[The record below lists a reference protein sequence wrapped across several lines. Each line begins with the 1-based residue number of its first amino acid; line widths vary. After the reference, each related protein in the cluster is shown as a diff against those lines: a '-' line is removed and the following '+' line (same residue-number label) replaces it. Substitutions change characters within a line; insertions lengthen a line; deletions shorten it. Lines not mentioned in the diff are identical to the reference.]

1 MLKPEGRHHTG
12 NRKTMKL
19 KKGSDV
25 EAAARKA
32 AAEAGLLE
40 ASGCGQEELPL
51 ATEERDVA
59 APQPFFSFA
68 ACACCNDADCDAVLD
83 LPEGGF
89 FCGECVDDV
98 TNAERVEEATQ
109 AALDGRAAA
118 AAPPQRRHRHTASV

>member
-1 MLKPEGRHHTG
+1 
-12 NRKTMKL
+12 MKL